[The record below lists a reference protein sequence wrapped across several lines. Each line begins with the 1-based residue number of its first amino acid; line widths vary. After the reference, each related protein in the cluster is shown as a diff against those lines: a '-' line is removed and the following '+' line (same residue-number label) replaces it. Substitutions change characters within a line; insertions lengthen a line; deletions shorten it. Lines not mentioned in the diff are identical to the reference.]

1 MKQCKKIE
9 LLRIL
14 KHNYPGLV
22 KVFLK
27 ASPVALFRRETP
39 MALRLITFAQGSA
52 VRPGAMLGDSEVLDL
67 TAAGLPQADMAAI
80 IAVGAPALA
89 AIRALVANP
98 PAAARL
104 PLAAVKLLAPIPRPA
119 RNIFCVGRNYMDHVA
134 EGDRTRGITNSELPK
149 FPQFFTKAPETVIAP
164 GDSIPDHGA
173 TGVTQWLDYE
183 AELTLIIGKPGA
195 NIEKE
200 DALSHVFGW
209 TIANDVTGRDL
220 QRRYGQWF
228 KGKSLDGSC
237 PLGPWI
243 IPADELDASDIAIQL
258 WINGEQRQSSR
269 TSKMIFD
276 VKDILHHL
284 SKGFTLQP
292 GDVVMT
298 GTPEGVG
305 YAMVPP
311 QVLKTG
317 DVVKIAVEGIGEL
330 TNPVG

>member
-1 MKQCKKIE
+1 MP
-9 LLRIL
+9 L
-14 KHNYPGLV
+14 KLVTFSSASGPKPGV
-22 KVFLK
+22 
-27 ASPVALFRRETP
+27 
-39 MALRLITFAQGSA
+39 I
-52 VRPGAMLGDSEVLDL
+52 LGDSEILDL
-67 TAAGLPQADMAAI
+67 QAAGLPYADLAAVI
-80 IAVGAPALA
+80 TEGSPAVA
-89 AIRALVANP
+89 AIRAKVATP
-98 PAAARL
+98 PAGAKV
-104 PLAAVKLLAPIPRPA
+104 PLASTKLLAPLPRPA

-149 FPQFFTKAPETVIAP
+149 FPQFFTKAPECVIAP
-164 GDSIPDHGA
+164 GDTIPDHGA

-195 NIEKE
+195 NIAKE

-237 PLGPWI
+237 PMGPWI
-243 IPADELDASDIAIQL
+243 IPAEDLDASDIAIQL

-276 VKDILHHL
+276 VKDIIHHL
-284 SKGFTLQP
+284 SKGFTLLP
-292 GDVVMT
+292 GDVIMT

-305 YAMVPP
+305 YAMTPP

-317 DVVKIAVEGIGEL
+317 DVVRIAVEGIGEL

>member
-1 MKQCKKIE
+1 MT
-9 LLRIL
+9 L
-14 KHNYPGLV
+14 KLV
-22 KVFLK
+22 
-27 ASPVALFRRETP
+27 
-39 MALRLITFAQGSA
+39 TFSNTSGPK
-52 VRPGAMLGDSEVLDL
+52 PGAMLGDSEILDL
-67 TAAGLPQADMAAI
+67 QAAGLPYAD
-80 IAVGAPALA
+80 LA
-89 AIRALVANP
+89 AVVAIGASAVAEIRAKVANP
-98 PAAARL
+98 PAGAKVA
-104 PLAAVKLLAPIPRPA
+104 LASTKLLAPLTRPA

-134 EGDRTRGITNSELPK
+134 EGDRTRGITTSELPK
-149 FPQFFTKAPETVIAP
+149 FPQFFTKAPDTVIAP
-164 GDSIPDHGA
+164 GDTIPDHGA
-173 TGVTQWLDYE
+173 TGVTEWLDYE

-195 NIEKE
+195 NIAKE

-243 IPADELDASDIAIQL
+243 IPAEDLDASDIAIQL
-258 WINGEQRQSSR
+258 WVNGEQRQSSR

-276 VKDILHHL
+276 VKDIIHHL
-284 SKGFTLQP
+284 SKGFTLLP
-292 GDVVMT
+292 GDVIMT

-305 YAMVPP
+305 FAMTPP

-317 DVVKIAVEGIGEL
+317 DVVKIAIEGIGEL

>member
-1 MKQCKKIE
+1 
-9 LLRIL
+9 
-14 KHNYPGLV
+14 
-22 KVFLK
+22 
-27 ASPVALFRRETP
+27 
-39 MALRLITFAQGSA
+39 MALKLVTFAPHAGGA
-52 VRPGAMLGDSEVLDL
+52 PRAGAMLNEGEVLDL
-67 TAAGLPQADMAAI
+67 AAAGLPYPDMMAV
-80 IAVGAPALA
+80 IAVGSPGLA
-89 AIRALVANP
+89 AIRAAVAAP
-98 PAAARL
+98 PAAAVVKL
-104 PLAAVKLLAPIPRPA
+104 GQAALLAPIPRPA
-119 RNIFCVGRNYMDHVA
+119 RNVFCVGRNYMDHVA

-164 GDSIPDHGA
+164 GATIPDHGA

-195 NIEKE
+195 NIAKE
-200 DALSHVFGW
+200 DALGHVFGW

-243 IPADELDASDIAIQL
+243 VPAEDLDASDIAIQL
-258 WINGEQRQSSR
+258 WVNGEMRQSSR

-276 VKDILHHL
+276 VKEILHHL
-284 SKGFTLQP
+284 SMGFTLRT

-305 YAMVPP
+305 YAMQPP

-317 DVVKIAVEGIGEL
+317 DVVRIAVEGIGEL
-330 TNPVG
+330 VNPVG